1 MLKRKDLEELE
12 KEYLSEYATLSSESK
27 GREFYED
34 EDEYRTIFQRDRDR
48 VIHSKAFRRLKHK
61 TQVFISPEDDHFR
74 TRLTHTL
81 EVAQISRTIAR
92 ALALNEDL
100 TEAIALA
107 HDLGHT
113 PFGHCGEAALNRI
126 HKGGFMHNVQ
136 GVRVVEKLERRM
148 EYSYRGLNLSFEVRN
163 GILNHRSGM
172 KPATL
177 EGMVVQLS
185 DKIAYLNHD
194 FDDACRAGIL
204 NEDDIP
210 SPIRVVLGS
219 SAIDRLDTMVR
230 DVIENSSGKDR
241 VSMSDE
247 VAKASKGLREFMFK
261 HLYRNSV
268 AKAHDHK
275 ADGII
280 VALYNYFAENPN
292 MMNEVYRE
300 EYKESGI
307 EAVKDY
313 IAGMTDK
320 YVVKEYEKIFIP
332 KGWD

>member
-27 GREFYED
+27 GRDFYEE

-126 HKGGFMHNVQ
+126 HKGGFMHNTQ
-136 GVRVVEKLERRM
+136 GVRVVEKLERRSG
-148 EYSYRGLNLSFEVRN
+148 YSYRGLNLSFEVRD

-172 KPATL
+172 RPATL

-230 DVIENSSGKDR
+230 DVIVNSSGKDR
-241 VSMSDE
+241 VSMSGE
-247 VAKASKGLREFMFK
+247 VATASKGLREFMFK

-268 AKAHDHK
+268 AKAHDDK

-292 MMNEVYRE
+292 MMNEVYKE